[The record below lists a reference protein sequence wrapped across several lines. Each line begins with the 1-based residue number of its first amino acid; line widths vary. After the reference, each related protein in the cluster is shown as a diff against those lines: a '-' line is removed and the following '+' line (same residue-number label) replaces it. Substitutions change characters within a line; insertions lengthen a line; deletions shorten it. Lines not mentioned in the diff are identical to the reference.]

1 MTACNKLTRMSLLQW
16 SKHGWFPICRDKW
29 LFAARVSPAEQH
41 PGMQEAAAPSHI
53 NGDPFEWEPQPVA
66 PFDFE
71 MQDGVFRVFDN
82 AAHTSEP
89 FPVPGNSFDFFSDMS
104 RYKAYALQAL
114 SLCRLYTMQST
125 DGVRLCTMQT
135 IHSVSVS
142 RSVHS
147 SVKHDLLL

>member
-1 MTACNKLTRMSLLQW
+1 MQQGPRDDSQVQQW
-16 SKHGWFPICRDKW
+16 AKQGWFPICRDKW

-71 MQDGVFRVFDN
+71 MQDGVFRVYDN

-104 RYKAYALQAL
+104 RYTA
-114 SLCRLYTMQST
+114 
-125 DGVRLCTMQT
+125 
-135 IHSVSVS
+135 
-142 RSVHS
+142 
-147 SVKHDLLL
+147 